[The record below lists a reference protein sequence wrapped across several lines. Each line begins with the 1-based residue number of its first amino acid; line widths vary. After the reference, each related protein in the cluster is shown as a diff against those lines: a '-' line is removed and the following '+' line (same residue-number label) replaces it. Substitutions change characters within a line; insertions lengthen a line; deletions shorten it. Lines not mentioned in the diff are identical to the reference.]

1 MRKIVSSVGIF
12 AGGLAA
18 IAIPFVASAQYNNN
32 VGTAGQGAIYQLNG
46 VVGSAGSLVATSNN
60 VLNMVIGLLIAV
72 EVIVFIVSVIR
83 FVLRNNDEESR
94 KNAKKYLIWSV
105 IAIAVTIG
113 IFGIA
118 KLLLSTFGINGNN
131 LQPSDIPTTP
141 VYGG

>member
-1 MRKIVSSVGIF
+1 MG
-12 AGGLAA
+12 
-18 IAIPFVASAQYNNN
+18 NN

-46 VVGSAGSLVATSNN
+46 VVSSAGSLVATSNN

-83 FVLRNNDEESR
+83 FVLRANDDAAR
-94 KNAKKYLIWSV
+94 TNAKKYLIWSV

-118 KLLLSTFGINGNN
+118 KLLLSTFGVNGNN
-131 LQPSDIPTTP
+131 LQQSDIPTTP
-141 VYGG
+141 IYNG